1 MQEGVYFFFPGP
13 QFETPAEIRAA
24 RILGGDAAGMSTAP
38 EALTAAHCGIP
49 VLGLSVMVNMAA
61 GILDQPIT
69 LEEMDDVTSMLKKP
83 FLDFMAEL
91 TEKI

>member
-1 MQEGVYFFFPGP
+1 
-13 QFETPAEIRAA
+13 
-24 RILGGDAAGMSTAP
+24 
-38 EALTAAHCGIP
+38 
-49 VLGLSVMVNMAA
+49 MAA